1 MIAAASSFSC
11 SVAIPLFGAERER
24 EQERDCNSYLGT
36 QLLDGRC
43 VGHLNAPTVQTD
55 CGCSLYLLHQF
66 GNVLALVAAA
76 PAQAACQVVA
86 RAQWYHPNGGL
97 CDQLNGVCKSVCVC
111 VCYNSVAYMSV
122 WATHL
127 PIASSTQ
134 PTVPSPPQQITLK
147 LGKSLKSVSP
157 AAREGQGKGGER
169 E

>member
-1 MIAAASSFSC
+1 MQLPPPSPALLLSLSS
-11 SVAIPLFGAERER
+11 GQRER
-24 EQERDCNSYLGT
+24 EGDCNSYLGT

-111 VCYNSVAYMSV
+111 YNSVAYMSV

-157 AAREGQGKGGER
+157 AARGWAREGGR
-169 E
+169 T